1 MGEAGGLV
9 CSLLLGRSRGRG
21 EALVPGPW
29 SLVPGPWSLVPGA
42 EEGEVVLVG
51 GRHPSPPG
59 GAVPQTRLG

>member
-21 EALVPGPW
+21 EA
-29 SLVPGPWSLVPGA
+29 LVPGPWSLVPGA